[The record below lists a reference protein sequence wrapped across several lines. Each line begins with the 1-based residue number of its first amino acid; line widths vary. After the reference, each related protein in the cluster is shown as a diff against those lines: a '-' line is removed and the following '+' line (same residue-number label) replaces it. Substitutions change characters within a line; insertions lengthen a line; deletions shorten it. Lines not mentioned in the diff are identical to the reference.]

1 MPTYRAD
8 MPISE
13 VLASHPGAPA
23 VFERHGLACAGC
35 LGASIETL
43 EAVAQMHE
51 VSTEVL
57 ISELD
62 ALEHE
67 TTDEEER

>member
-1 MPTYRAD
+1 MSRYRAD

-13 VLASHPGAPA
+13 VLSSHPNAPD

-43 EAVAQMHE
+43 EAVAHMHG
-51 VSTEVL
+51 VSTETL
-57 ISELD
+57 IGELN
-62 ALEHE
+62 ALAHE
-67 TTDEEER
+67 ATDEEER